1 MKPSKEELL
10 LLRSLAEMVRS
21 KKMTQEIIAS
31 ETGVHQS
38 QISRILSGQI
48 KRMSPNA
55 LLLCNYANSAIPA
68 PRLHPL
74 NYRGML
80 TDAVLRAWDGTPKH
94 AQALCLALEALRE
107 VQTSFQQSEPNAR

>member
-1 MKPSKEELL
+1 
-10 LLRSLAEMVRS
+10 
-21 KKMTQEIIAS
+21 MTQEIIAS
-31 ETGVHQS
+31 ETGIHQS

-55 LLLCNYANSAIPA
+55 LLLCTYAKSAIPA

-74 NYRGML
+74 DYRGML

-107 VQTSFQQSEPNAR
+107 VQTSFQQSKPNAR